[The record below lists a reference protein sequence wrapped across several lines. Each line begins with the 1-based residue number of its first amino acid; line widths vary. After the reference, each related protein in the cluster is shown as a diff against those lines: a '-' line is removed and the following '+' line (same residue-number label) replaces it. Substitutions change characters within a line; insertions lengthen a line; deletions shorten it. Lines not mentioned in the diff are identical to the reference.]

1 MSWSTELFCN
11 LSFNRE
17 TFNSKFEVED
27 KIKELDECINTCKKE
42 LRDMAL
48 MTEPSKFMGKED
60 ESNPYL
66 FVTSKVEDSLE
77 LLEEYTIERYKLC
90 VLLENWDNCHN
101 EEGLAIYPPDG
112 INWDTAYLHGDFVHS
127 TKYPTDKDLL
137 G

>member
-27 KIKELDECINTCKKE
+27 KIKELDKCINTCKKE

-60 ESNPYL
+60 ESDPYL

-90 VLLENWDNCHN
+90 VLLENWENCHN

>member
-60 ESNPYL
+60 ESDPYL

-90 VLLENWDNCHN
+90 VLLENWENCHN

>member
-17 TFNSKFEVED
+17 TFNSKFEVKD
-27 KIKELDECINTCKKE
+27 KIEELDKYINTCKKE

-48 MTEPSKFMGKED
+48 MTEPAKFMGKED
-60 ESNPYL
+60 ESDPYS

-90 VLLENWDNCHN
+90 VLLDNWENCHN
-101 EEGLAIYPPDG
+101 EDGLAIYPPDG
-112 INWDTAYLHGDFVHS
+112 IEWNTAYLHGDFVKS
-127 TKYPTDKDLL
+127 TKYPTNKDLL